1 MTKVFISIPWFI
13 PAFRAGGPI
22 QSIANLVSQPKQG
35 YQFYIFCADTDLNGE
50 ALPIQVK
57 DKWVTFNDHTM
68 VYYAGSDSRSVKF
81 KKEWLS
87 LKPDV
92 LMVVGIYSWHFNLL
106 PLLYAGKTRSI
117 ISVRGMLH
125 PGALSQKSLKKK
137 WYLRFFK
144 WMGLHR
150 KCVFHATDEQE
161 ARFIKD
167 AMGPQ
172 AKVLV
177 AGNYPRVFVPVSS
190 AVKKAGEL
198 SMTSLALISPM
209 KNHALVL
216 NALKKVT
223 ENVTYHIYGPVKDQA
238 YWTDCLSIIA
248 QLPGNIKV
256 HIGGELPPDRV
267 NQAWMEADVM
277 IMPSKSEN
285 YGHSIIEALSA
296 GLPVITSRHTPWNGL
311 EIANAGINVDQTEDA
326 IASAIRFFAQMDDHD
341 MQVWR
346 RGAAA
351 FAASAIDLPSLHE
364 QYAKLFYS
372 SAGN

>member
-57 DKWVTFNDHTM
+57 DKWVTFNDHTL
-68 VYYAGSDSRSVKF
+68 VYYAGLDSRSVKF

-137 WYLRFFK
+137 WYLRVFK
-144 WMGLHR
+144 WMGLHKKR
-150 KCVFHATDEQE
+150 IFHATDEQE
-161 ARFIKD
+161 AAFIKN
-167 AMGPQ
+167 AMG
-172 AKVLV
+172 AGASVLV
-177 AGNYPRVFVPVSS
+177 AGNYPRLFVPASRP
-190 AVKKAGEL
+190 VKNRGVL
-198 SMTSLALISPM
+198 SMVSLALISPM
-209 KNHALVL
+209 KNHALLL

-223 ENVTYHIYGPVKDQA
+223 ENITYHIYGPVKDQA
-238 YWTDCLSIIA
+238 YWKECLSIIA

-267 NQAWMEADVM
+267 KQAWMEADVM

-285 YGHSIIEALSA
+285 FGHSIIEALSA

-311 EIANAGINVDQTEDA
+311 ELAKAGINADQTEDA
-326 IASAIRFFAQMDDHD
+326 ITAAIRLFANMDDEQFQAWRDGAVAYAGSAIN
-341 MQVWR
+341 
-346 RGAAA
+346 
-351 FAASAIDLPSLHE
+351 LPALHQ
-364 QYAKLFYS
+364 QYAELFN
-372 SAGN
+372 G